1 MHGLVGEVKLIRRR
15 GFTLIELL
23 VVISVIGILL
33 TLMLP
38 SLRKARLLTIQS
50 VCASNLKQ
58 SGYAGSMYASEN
70 DSHLVNE
77 WDGWDGAVF
86 YNSGAYSKTI
96 FGSHQ
101 VELSAYSNKDVFI
114 CPSDTRASV
123 GREKAEKFRVDYGMP
138 IEYWGKSLAA
148 FEKPAESGLNTD
160 TIWHWINHNT
170 ANRIEARHLDD
181 ANILYVDGHVTS
193 KQRRVLNNAPALF
206 MPFQTWN
213 TVGNWVSSG
222 FVRYPGDNQ

>member
-1 MHGLVGEVKLIRRR
+1 MKKR
-15 GFTLIELL
+15 FTIIELL

-33 TLMLP
+33 TMLMP
-38 SLRKARLLTIQS
+38 GIRKTRLVTIQS

-58 SGYAGSMYASEN
+58 SGYAGAMYADEN
-70 DSHLVNE
+70 STLLVNE
-77 WDGWDGAVF
+77 WDGWNGAVF
-86 YNSGAYSKTI
+86 YNTGNYSMTR

-101 VELSAYSNKDVFI
+101 VELSAYANKEVFI
-114 CPSDTRASV
+114 CPSGTRASA
-123 GREKAEKFRVDYGMP
+123 GRNKAEKFRVDYGMP
-138 IEYWGKSLAA
+138 IDYWGKSLVA
-148 FEKPAESGLNTD
+148 FENPAESGLNTD

-170 ANRIEARHLDD
+170 ANRIEARHMDK

-193 KQRRVLNNAPALF
+193 KQRRILNNAPALF